1 LISTSIMHDAN
12 MSART
17 TKDVAH
23 GTSATTQTANLEN
36 DTRELFAF
44 EAGGRLFALPVEDV
58 AGTAENAAP
67 ARLPFAP
74 VAILGV
80 VCLRG
85 RMLTVL
91 DPTTLANGRR
101 SKSQGVL
108 PLVIILH
115 GDEQLALAADQRA
128 ENLRVS
134 ASEIRPH
141 ASREASTPPGAPPAE
156 SAILG
161 SFHRKDRD
169 ILVLDSRK
177 LFAAAMGKSDR
188 RRRRT

>member
-1 LISTSIMHDAN
+1 LISTSTLHDAN
-12 MSART
+12 M
-17 TKDVAH
+17 
-23 GTSATTQTANLEN
+23 SATTQTANLEN

-44 EAGGRLFALPVEDV
+44 EAGGRLFAVPVEDV

-91 DPTTLANGRR
+91 DPTALANTRR
-101 SKSQGVL
+101 SESQDVL
-108 PLVIILH
+108 PLVIVLH
-115 GDEQLALAADQRA
+115 GDEQLALAADRRA

-134 ASEIRPH
+134 AGEIRPH
-141 ASREASTPPGAPPAE
+141 ALSRETSTPPGAPPAE

-161 SFHRKDRD
+161 SFHQKDRD